1 MMPFLL
7 NKNFVHDSQ
16 SQYIYKKVFFL
27 EKNISMT
34 TIKTPEI
41 LLKLPKSSTFT
52 ACNVIHRHYEF
63 NCV

>member
-1 MMPFLL
+1 MPFLL

-16 SQYIYKKVFFL
+16 SQYIYRKIIFL

-41 LLKLPKSSTFT
+41 LKLPKSSTFT
-52 ACNVIHRHYEF
+52 ARNVIHRHYEF